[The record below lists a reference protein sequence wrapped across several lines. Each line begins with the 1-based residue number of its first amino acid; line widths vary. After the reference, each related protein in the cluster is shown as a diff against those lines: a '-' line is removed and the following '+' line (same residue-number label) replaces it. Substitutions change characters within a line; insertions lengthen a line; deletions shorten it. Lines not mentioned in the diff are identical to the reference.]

1 MSNDLELANQEIDQL
16 IANQFNNLNLI
27 QQMRKANR
35 QELEKT
41 SNELTEKFETRMQE
55 METKIKNE
63 VYSYVDE
70 QMEKIKAFADEQIE
84 EVRKIVPLSD
94 GEATQLKSAISS
106 RATITTSVWLNRKF
120 GSKDYGGQE
129 LFSKKYGHIIRAFY
143 GLVKKQFDAIK
154 YTTILHA
161 NIEEAIKY
169 ANSLN
174 IRSLNSK
181 TLRITESQLKTI
193 NQWEKDRNLP
203 LTPSDN

>member
-1 MSNDLELANQEIDQL
+1 MKPVKREEENSQMIDRLVEQQLNNALVTKKIREESKREIEEVKKEVTAEMHNEIDQTVRSVKSD
-16 IANQFNNLNLI
+16 
-27 QQMRKANR
+27 MREFVNA
-35 QELEKT
+35 
-41 SNELTEKFETRMQE
+41 
-55 METKIKNE
+55 
-63 VYSYVDE
+63 
-70 QMEKIKAFADEQIE
+70 AIE
-84 EVRKIVPLSD
+84 EVKQIVPLSD
-94 GEATQLKSAISS
+94 GEATKLKSAISS
-106 RATITTSVWLNRKF
+106 RATVTTNVWLNWKF
-120 GSKDYGGQE
+120 GDKEYGGQE

-161 NIEEAIKY
+161 NIDEAIKY